1 MNRRTPQVSIVESDV
16 VRYSCQTPL
25 HRRVLRA
32 IERDRLIPTGGRVW
46 VAVSAG
52 GDSVALAVILADVA
66 LGADWSVAGLFHLNH
81 RLRGAE
87 ADADERFCET
97 LATDLELPMQVQR
110 VDVAAR
116 ARADRTSIETA
127 GHRVRYE
134 WFEGLTAG
142 GTADRV
148 ATAHTMDDLAE
159 TVLLR
164 ITRGAGPT
172 GLAGIRPRAG
182 SVIRPLLDTRRGELR
197 AFLRARGVPH
207 REDATNH
214 DPAVLRNR
222 IRHRVLPVLEAECSP
237 AVVAALAR
245 AAAIARADADWID
258 AAVAAAPP
266 DITQEAG
273 SAAVEID
280 AAGLAAEPLALAR
293 RLARGALERAGSR
306 RIGFDQIERLVQM
319 AGGGGPACADL
330 PGVRVERRGGRLYLA
345 PSADRRRGDRR
356 DRRRG
361 SGEDRAHRFEYPL
374 PVPGEAEIPEVG
386 VRVSAAPAVAPD
398 VLDAR
403 SDTVAVREGSINP
416 PLTVRNW
423 RPGDL
428 FRPLGLG
435 GRTKKLHDFF
445 VDRKIARA
453 DRGAIPLV
461 VDPRLGVV
469 WVAGHAL
476 AEDVRLTASGEG
488 VLVLKVAKLGD
499 MG

>member
-1 MNRRTPQVSIVESDV
+1 MAPPSGL
-16 VRYSCQTPL
+16 TPL
-25 HRRVLRA
+25 HRRALRA
-32 IERDRLIPTGGRVW
+32 VERDRLIPSGGRVW
-46 VAVSAG
+46 VALSGG
-52 GDSVALAVILADVA
+52 GDSVALAVILSELAAV
-66 LGADWSVAGLFHLNH
+66 ADWSLTGLFHLNH
-81 RLRGAE
+81 GLRGAE

-97 LATDLELPMQVQR
+97 LATDLGLPLQVER

-134 WFEGLTAG
+134 RFERLTAVG
-142 GTADRV
+142 AADRV

-164 ITRGAGPT
+164 LTRGAGPI
-172 GLAGIRPRAG
+172 GLAGIRPRVG
-182 SVIRPLLDTRRGELR
+182 SVVRPLLEIRRSDLR
-197 AFLRARGVPH
+197 VFLKARGVPH
-207 REDATNH
+207 REDSTNN
-214 DPAVLRNR
+214 DPRVLRNR

-237 AVVAALAR
+237 GVVAALAR

-258 AAVAAAPP
+258 KAVAAAAP
-266 DITQEAG
+266 DIMRKGVGTGVEVEA
-273 SAAVEID
+273 AD
-280 AAGLAAEPLALAR
+280 LAQAPLALAR
-293 RLARGALERAGSR
+293 RLARQALEQAGSR
-306 RIGFDQIERLVQM
+306 RIGFDQIERLLEM
-319 AGGGGPACADL
+319 AAGAGPACADL
-330 PGVRVERRGGRLYLA
+330 PGARVERRGRRLCLA
-345 PSADRRRGDRR
+345 PSAGRRARDGGGRR
-356 DRRRG
+356 HGG
-361 SGEDRAHRFEYPL
+361 SGDGADRFEYAL
-374 PVPGEAEIPEVG
+374 PVPGEAEIPEAG
-386 VRVSAAPAVAPD
+386 VRVSAAPGLTPA

-403 SDTVAVREGSINP
+403 SDTVAIPAGRIHP

-461 VDPRLGVV
+461 VDQRLGVV

-476 AEDVRLTASGEG
+476 AEDVRLTAPGEG
-488 VLVLKVAKLGD
+488 VLVLKVTDLGD

>member
-1 MNRRTPQVSIVESDV
+1 MPPSGPTR
-16 VRYSCQTPL
+16 L

-32 IERDRLIPTGGRVW
+32 IERDRLIPSGGRIW
-46 VAVSAG
+46 VALSGG
-52 GDSVALAVILADVA
+52 GDSVALAVILSDLAAD
-66 LGADWSVAGLFHLNH
+66 ADWSVAGLFHLNH
-81 RLRGAE
+81 RLRGVE
-87 ADADERFCET
+87 ADGDERFCKT
-97 LATDLELPMQVQR
+97 LAIDLELPLQVQR

-116 ARADRTSIETA
+116 ARADRTSTETA

-134 WFEGLTAG
+134 RFDQLTAG

-164 ITRGAGPT
+164 IARGAGPT

-182 SVIRPLLDTRRGELR
+182 SVIRPVLDIRRDELR

-214 DPAVLRNR
+214 DLAVLRNR

-258 AAVAAAPP
+258 ASVAAAAP
-266 DITQEAG
+266 DITQEG
-273 SAAVEID
+273 GGAVEID
-280 AAGLAAEPLALAR
+280 AVGLAAEPLALAR
-293 RLARGALERAGSR
+293 RLARLALERAGSR
-306 RIGFDQIERLVQM
+306 RIGFDQIERLLQM
-319 AGGGGPACADL
+319 ADGGGPACADL
-330 PGVRVERRGGRLYLA
+330 PGVRVERSGGRLHLA
-345 PSADRRRGDRR
+345 PSAGRRRGDRR
-356 DRRRG
+356 DRRHG
-361 SGEDRAHRFEYPL
+361 GAANRADRFEYPL
-374 PVPGEAEIPEVG
+374 TVPGEAEIPEVG
-386 VRVSAAPAVAPD
+386 VRVSAAPGLAPA

-403 SDTVAVREGSINP
+403 SDTVAVRAGSINP

-453 DRGAIPLV
+453 DRGGIPLV
-461 VDPRLGVV
+461 VDPCLGVV

-476 AEDVRLTASGEG
+476 AEDVRLTAPGEG
-488 VLVLKVAKLGD
+488 VLVLKVSNLGG